1 MTGYP
6 QQKNGKHQVR
16 LLALLRADSWFTG
29 CFFSG
34 TDNFS
39 EYLARQFTM
48 AAVFYG
54 TALPPMRIW
63 RQLCNFL

>member
-6 QQKNGKHQVR
+6 QQKRKTPSK
-16 LLALLRADSWFTG
+16 ALLRADSWFTG

-48 AAVFYG
+48 AAVFTG
-54 TALPPMRIW
+54 
-63 RQLCNFL
+63 QLYHRCGFGASYAIFL